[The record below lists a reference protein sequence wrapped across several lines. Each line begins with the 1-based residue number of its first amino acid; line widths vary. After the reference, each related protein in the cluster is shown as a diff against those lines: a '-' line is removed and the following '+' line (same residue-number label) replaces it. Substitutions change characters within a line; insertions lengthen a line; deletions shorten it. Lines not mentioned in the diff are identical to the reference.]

1 MIKFFEYFLGI
12 DAYKLYRLLFITLQ
26 LISGICKRRG
36 VLLVILWL
44 FSLNLFLSNQ
54 LRQWFCLT
62 NHKQVSKGRH
72 QKKIENFGGFILK
85 GGRGSPQKPN
95 FCIPLIWDI
104 LVRREGVKTWIPKF
118 VCQFYWQN
126 FTHNGVHFFN
136 PSLIFFNFHSIL
148 IFIMHDVSLWYDN
161 DKKSKSVSNRCPTSH
176 QPLFKLS

>member
-1 MIKFFEYFLGI
+1 MCVIVCLLTERQNLIFSVFDLKLNYLFRDAIK
-12 DAYKLYRLLFITLQ
+12 
-26 LISGICKRRG
+26 
-36 VLLVILWL
+36 
-44 FSLNLFLSNQ
+44 
-54 LRQWFCLT
+54 
-62 NHKQVSKGRH
+62 
-72 QKKIENFGGFILK
+72 KKIENFGGFILK

-118 VCQFYWQN
+118 ICQFYWQN

-161 DKKSKSVSNRCPTSH
+161 DKISKSVQCPNNSRVSIDCRE
-176 QPLFKLS
+176 LDSY